1 MCQSAVHTQ
10 KPLSYWTL
18 SVSMATSVLQL
29 CSVETVLPVLLRLSR
44 ESRRCR
50 KKKICS
56 LQETP
61 YILTTGH
68 LHWQRNSWISLTASY
83 FVFPFKDSHEM
94 RKTVIKSNRLK
105 AMSSYLRG
113 RLGSYQFYKV
123 IEVIL
128 ERRHF
133 CSSIWK
139 KLHFFSTKLSAA
151 CQSLSV
157 ADLTVTKAIVE
168 MSHVYVLVSGKHSL
182 VESTQ

>member
-10 KPLSYWTL
+10 NPLSYWTH

-44 ESRRCR
+44 ESQRCR
-50 KKKICS
+50 KKKNLFTS
-56 LQETP
+56 ENAL
-61 YILTTGH
+61 YFILH
-68 LHWQRNSWISLTASY
+68 LHCQRNCWISLTASY
-83 FVFPFKDSHEM
+83 FVFPFKDSQEM

-113 RLGSYQFYKV
+113 RLGSDQFYIV

-128 ERRHF
+128 GRRHF
-133 CSSIWK
+133 FSSICK

-168 MSHVYVLVSGKHSL
+168 MSHVYVLV
-182 VESTQ
+182 

>member
-1 MCQSAVHTQ
+1 MQ
-10 KPLSYWTL
+10 
-18 SVSMATSVLQL
+18 
-29 CSVETVLPVLLRLSR
+29 
-44 ESRRCR
+44 

-83 FVFPFKDSHEM
+83 FVFAFKDSQEM

>member
-1 MCQSAVHTQ
+1 MQ
-10 KPLSYWTL
+10 
-18 SVSMATSVLQL
+18 
-29 CSVETVLPVLLRLSR
+29 
-44 ESRRCR
+44 

-56 LQETP
+56 LQRTP

-68 LHWQRNSWISLTASY
+68 LHCQRNSWISLTDSY
-83 FVFPFKDSHEM
+83 FVFPFKDSQEM
-94 RKTVIKSNRLK
+94 TKTVIKSNRLK

-113 RLGSYQFYKV
+113 HLGSYQFYIV

-128 ERRHF
+128 GKRHF
-133 CSSIWK
+133 FPSICK

-151 CQSLSV
+151 YESLSV

-182 VESTQ
+182 VWSTQ